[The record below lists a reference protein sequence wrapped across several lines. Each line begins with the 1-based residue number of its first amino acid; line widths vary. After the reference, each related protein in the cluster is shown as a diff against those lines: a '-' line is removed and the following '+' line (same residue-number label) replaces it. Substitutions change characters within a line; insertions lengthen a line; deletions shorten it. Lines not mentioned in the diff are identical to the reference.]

1 MSRKVQLRLLIDFL
15 MILCSLFVMGYQHTE
30 VFLHEWLGVCFF
42 VLFLLHN
49 ILNISWYKVIWKT
62 KWTKTK
68 ILSVTIN
75 ILLLIAFLTAV
86 LSGILMSNY
95 AFPFLNI
102 HFAALTRKLHL
113 TSTAWCFVF
122 MSLHLGMH
130 WESIF
135 QMFKRKISKGKF
147 ADFLVTFFQTL
158 GYMLVLY
165 GVYVFFERKLWN
177 ELFLLVEF
185 VFLNYQEFL
194 FVYIIKQ
201 IAMMSL
207 FTWIDLM
214 LKKLVK

>member
-1 MSRKVQLRLLIDFL
+1 
-15 MILCSLFVMGYQHTE
+15 
-30 VFLHEWLGVCFF
+30 
-42 VLFLLHN
+42 
-49 ILNISWYKVIWKT
+49 
-62 KWTKTK
+62 
-68 ILSVTIN
+68 
-75 ILLLIAFLTAV
+75 
-86 LSGILMSNY
+86 
-95 AFPFLNI
+95 
-102 HFAALTRKLHL
+102 
-113 TSTAWCFVF
+113 

-135 QMFKRKISKGKF
+135 QMFKRKISEGKY
-147 ADFLVTFFQTL
+147 ADFLVMFSQTL

-194 FVYIIKQ
+194 FVYMIKQ

-207 FTWIDLM
+207 FTWIGLM